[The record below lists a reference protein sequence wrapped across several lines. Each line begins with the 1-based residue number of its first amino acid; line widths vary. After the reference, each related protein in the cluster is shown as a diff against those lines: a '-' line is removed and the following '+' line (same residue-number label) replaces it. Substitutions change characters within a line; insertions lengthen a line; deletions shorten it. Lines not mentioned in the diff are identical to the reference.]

1 MLKMNEL
8 IGRTVYL
15 DANVFIYAVEGFDI
29 YRPLIEQLFDH
40 IDSGKIKA
48 VTSMLTLSE
57 CLVKPYREH
66 RDSIVTVYND
76 CIKNSAY
83 LAVADI
89 SRNVLAEAAKIRASS
104 PSIKLPDAIH
114 ISTAIAQ
121 KCDFIITNDKK
132 MKNDMV
138 DLVYLNDCVDQ

>member
-1 MLKMNEL
+1 MNEL

-15 DANVFIYAVEGFDI
+15 DTNVFIYAVEGFEVF
-29 YRPLIEQLFDH
+29 RPLIELLFDH

-66 RDSIVTVYND
+66 SDGIIAVYND
-76 CIKNSAY
+76 CVKNSEY
-83 LAVADI
+83 LTVADV
-89 SRNVLAEAAKIRASS
+89 SRNVLADAAKLRAYNLC
-104 PSIKLPDAIH
+104 IKLPDAIH
-114 ISTAIAQ
+114 ISTAISQ

-132 MKNDMV
+132 MKNDAV
-138 DLVYLNDCVDQ
+138 ELVYLNDFVGR